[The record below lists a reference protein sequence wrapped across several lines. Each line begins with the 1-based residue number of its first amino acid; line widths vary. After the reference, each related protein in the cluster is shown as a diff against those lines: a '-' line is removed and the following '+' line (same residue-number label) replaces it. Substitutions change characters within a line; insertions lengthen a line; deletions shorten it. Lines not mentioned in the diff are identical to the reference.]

1 MILITGLV
9 PRETATKIARIKR
22 KPGLFSSSCIRYMP
36 NSSIRLVLITSNY
49 WRHHLAANYLN
60 SNFNLLGIVSESRRP
75 LKSGETPEEDKI
87 IKEYDKE
94 CADKE
99 REYFSKFDKFPL
111 PDEKVLRIDYGEASS
126 QKVFDWIKHLNP
138 DYIILVSSGVI
149 KDALL
154 TEYSGRILNLHLGL
168 TPYYRGSANAFWP
181 LASGEPECLGA
192 TVHLVT
198 SKLDGGD
205 VLAQSRPEGVR
216 ASDGPRDISNKNV
229 VSGMELLVRCIRD
242 YAAGIIKPQPQRFD
256 VGRVFRH
263 KDYNAQAILKLR
275 ENFTDGMLKQYL
287 DNKIER
293 DKLKPI
299 IELPK

>member
-1 MILITGLV
+1 
-9 PRETATKIARIKR
+9 
-22 KPGLFSSSCIRYMP
+22 MP
-36 NSSIRLVLITSNY
+36 NSSIRLVLITSNH
-49 WRHHLAANYLN
+49 WRHHLAADYLN
-60 SNFNLLGIVSESRRP
+60 KNFNLLGIVSESRRQ
-75 LKSGETPEEDKI
+75 LKSGETPEEDRV
-87 IKEYDKE
+87 IKDYDRE

-111 PDEKVLRIDYGEASS
+111 SEEKILRIDYGESSS
-126 QKVFDWIKHLNP
+126 QKVFDWIKNLNP

-149 KDALL
+149 KDSLL

-198 SKLDGGD
+198 PKLDGGD
-205 VLAQSRPEGVR
+205 VLAQSRPEDAR
-216 ASDGPRDISNKNV
+216 ADDGPRDISNKNV
-229 VSGMELLVRCIRD
+229 LSGLDLLVKCIEG
-242 YAAGIIKPQPQRFD
+242 YANGLIKPQPQSFD

-263 KDYNAQAILKLR
+263 KDYNAQAILKLK
-275 ENFTDGMLKQYL
+275 ENFANGMLKKYL

-293 DKLKPI
+293 DRLKPI
-299 IELPK
+299 IGLPK